1 MYLHLL
7 PLGIISIAVIAMQN
21 HNPVELEPVDGGIA
35 DRGSLSGSLRVMPVD
50 LRQNQ
55 SFEKL
60 YKVVGSDDVY
70 IRQAGGL
77 RAVFRNSTYVDTQ
90 SGSIPIVP
98 AGTVY
103 CIGEVTQE
111 VLQQLGILITTD
123 TQLLGTVTPSTVEPH
138 QPRRITAS
146 SAPRN
151 TIQFLD
157 DESYRRRRLAM
168 FVLDVVLVN

>member
-1 MYLHLL
+1 MHFHFL
-7 PLGIISIAVIAMQN
+7 PLGIISIVILAMQN
-21 HNPVELEPVDGGIA
+21 QTPVELEPVDGGIA
-35 DRGSLSGSLRVMPVD
+35 DRGSLSGSLRVVPVD

-77 RAVFRNSTYVDTQ
+77 RAVFRNPVYIDTA

-111 VLQQLGILITTD
+111 VLKQLGILITPDIQFQDSVAPAT
-123 TQLLGTVTPSTVEPH
+123 LEPH
-138 QPRRITAS
+138 QPRRITPS

-151 TIQFLD
+151 TIKFLD
-157 DESYRRRRLAM
+157 DETYRRTRLAL
-168 FVLDVVLVN
+168 FVLDVVLMN